1 MAIKLRH
8 TFYAYN
14 QGNEVKHVTGM
25 TIVNSLSEAESKAR
39 TFLKSYYPDSEDLN
53 IILNKQF
60 LTIGG
65 WVVAGFSNTNPSQA
79 FLLIINKLP

>member
-14 QGNEVKHVTGM
+14 QGNEAERVTGM

-39 TFLKSYYPDSEDLN
+39 TLLKSYYPDSEDLN
-53 IILNKQF
+53 IFLNKQF

-65 WVVAGFSNTNPSQA
+65 WVVAGVSNTNPSQA

>member
-14 QGNEVKHVTGM
+14 QGNEVEHVTGM

-39 TFLKSYYPDSEDLN
+39 TFLKSYYPDSEDFN

-65 WVVAGFSNTNPSQA
+65 G
-79 FLLIINKLP
+79 L